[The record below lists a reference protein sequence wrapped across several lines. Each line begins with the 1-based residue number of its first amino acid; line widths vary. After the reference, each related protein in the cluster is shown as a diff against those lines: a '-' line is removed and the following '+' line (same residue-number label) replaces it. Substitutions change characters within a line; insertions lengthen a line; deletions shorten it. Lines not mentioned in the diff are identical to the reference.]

1 MRPQQFHRKNP
12 MDNTAPHNPDSAP
25 ATIHLEVDMATWMQ
39 LRDELRHLHAQLEYL
54 KVLLK
59 VGALRL

>member
-1 MRPQQFHRKNP
+1 
-12 MDNTAPHNPDSAP
+12 MDNNAPHDPDSAP
-25 ATIHLEVDMATWMQ
+25 ATIHLEVDMATWLQ

>member
-1 MRPQQFHRKNP
+1 
-12 MDNTAPHNPDSAP
+12 MDNPSPHDSDSAP
-25 ATIHLEVDMATWMQ
+25 ATIHLEVDMATWLQ